1 MTNKKDRL
9 PKEVADLLLQAV
21 ETELGGVEVYRTALK
36 CAQNPDLRQEWT
48 RYLEQTEEHVRVLQ
62 ELCESLGIDPDE
74 ETPSR
79 ATVRC
84 IGKSLVQAMLLSL
97 GNDSPAAIELV
108 AAECVTHAETKD
120 HLNWS
125 LLADV
130 GKGVGKYAQAIA
142 AACDQVEPQEDEHLY
157 HTEGWAR
164 ELWLAHLGLPAQLP
178 PPEEEEDV
186 RSELEAAT
194 VRSQRH
200 TAMEKEGA

>member
-1 MTNKKDRL
+1 MTAKQRQVSE
-9 PKEVADLLLQAV
+9 EVIDLLLQAV
-21 ETELGGVEVYRTALK
+21 ETELGGIDIYRTALK
-36 CAQNPDLRQEWT
+36 CVQREDLRLEWT
-48 RYLEQTEEHVRVLQ
+48 KYLTQTEEHVRVLQ
-62 ELCESLGIDPDE
+62 TLCESQGIDPDE
-74 ETPSR
+74 DTPGR

-84 IGKSLVQAMLLSL
+84 IGKSLVRAMLLSL

-108 AAECVTHAETKD
+108 AAECVTLAETKD

-130 GKGVGKYAQAIA
+130 GNGPGAFAKAVA

-157 HTEGWAR
+157 HAEGWTR
-164 ELWLAHLGLPAQLP
+164 ELWLEHLGLPAQLP

-194 VRSQRH
+194 VRARRQTS
-200 TAMEKEGA
+200 MEQGVR